1 MRARR
6 EGRSIRGATQRSQDG
21 RSHMWSPTSGLSSLA
36 STSAPFSHIVPGGT
50 QFGYSEVRWQYV
62 LVTGQSFINICAARI
77 FSRCGFFVRLLA
89 LRLFCRRRDFTVGP
103 LVSDTRLQRRC
114 DTRRNLASKVTSF
127 DPAGTFTRDYIS
139 NRTVQHGGTDFKSL
153 TLALPAV
160 ILCTTSK

>member
-1 MRARR
+1 MVSYIWALKLSFNLCAVLSHSSRR
-6 EGRSIRGATQRSQDG
+6 DTIWLLKGSMAIRFGDG
-21 RSHMWSPTSGLSSLA
+21 T
-36 STSAPFSHIVPGGT
+36 
-50 QFGYSEVRWQYV
+50 
-62 LVTGQSFINICAARI
+62 SFINICAARI

-160 ILCTTSK
+160 ILCTTSE